1 MLDYIKKYNKFDN
14 FDIWFIRKKYLD
26 LIKESIDIWGLIK
39 VIIWQRRVWKSF
51 ILKQIIDFLRKEKKV
66 KDKNILYINFEYEI
80 FSSLNDSKK
89 VSKIINNYFLNIN
102 WKKYIFLDEIQEIL
116 WWEKMVNSF
125 RADHTF
131 DVEIFITGSNSKL
144 LSWELATYLSWRYIE
159 FEIFPLSFD
168 EYLWYYE
175 KKLDKQNFINYINFS
190 WLPELYN
197 LPTKELQYNFIKS
210 LKDTI
215 ILKDLV
221 KRYSIKD
228 IDLLEKVFL
237 FLVNNIWNSLSVNN
251 LRKKLLQ
258 EWIKITSVT
267 LWNYVRYLQDVFVF
281 SGISRYDLHWKRILE
296 GEKKYYLNDLWFLNF
311 FFSSFENF
319 ISKKIENYVYNFFA
333 LNWYIISIWKLG
345 KLEIDFLV
353 EKEWRKCYIQVAYL
367 LLSEEVINREYW
379 NLRKIN
385 DSFEK
390 YVLSLDDIEF
400 KIDDIWI
407 KHLQIWKMWEV
418 F

>member
-1 MLDYIKKYNKFDN
+1 MLDYIKKYNKFDD
-14 FDIWFIRKKYLD
+14 FEIWFIRKRYLD
-26 LIKESIDIWGLIK
+26 LIKGSIGIWWLIK
-39 VIIWQRRVWKSF
+39 VIIGQRRVWKSF
-51 ILKQIIDFLRKEKKV
+51 IMKQIINLLRKEKKV

-80 FSSLNDSKK
+80 FSSLNNSEKL
-89 VSKIINNYFLNIN
+89 SEIINNYFLNVN
-102 WKKYIFLDEIQEIL
+102 WKKYIFLDEIQEIF

-144 LSWELATYLSWRYIE
+144 LSGELATYLSWRYIE
-159 FEIFPLSFD
+159 FQIFPLSFA
-168 EYLWYYE
+168 EYLEYY
-175 KKLDKQNFINYINFS
+175 KKDLNKNNFLNYINFS

-228 IDLLEKVFL
+228 VDLLEKVFL

-258 EWIKITSVT
+258 EWVKITSVT

-296 GEKKYYLNDLWFLNF
+296 WEKKYYLNDLWFLNF

-333 LNWYIISIWKLG
+333 LNGYSITIWKLW

-353 EKEWRKCYIQVAYL
+353 EKEWKKYYIQVAYL
-367 LLSEEVINREYW
+367 LASEEVINREYW

-400 KIDDIWI
+400 KTDDVWI
-407 KHLQIWKMWEV
+407 NHLQIWKMWEI